1 MISAIECVQNSIL
14 SIENKEVFGGGGAI
28 VFKII

>member
-14 SIENKEVFGGGGAI
+14 SIENKEVFGGGGGDS
-28 VFKII
+28 F